1 MKTQSFQSEVFS
13 ILKIFEN
20 STLQIKPIYW
30 YYEEKLSI
38 FIFLDIIYTF
48 SKKNFDEDY
57 RKY

>member
-38 FIFLDIIYTF
+38 LIFFRYHIHIF
-48 SKKNFDEDY
+48 QKNL
-57 RKY
+57 R

>member
-48 SKKNFDEDY
+48 SKRIFDEDY